1 MRRRKDRRAQPGFAG
16 RLAAFALLVAAGGA
30 FGLQVPN
37 PWSTPVALELVRAI
51 EAAMVRVEAG
61 VFTMG
66 SDQGL
71 PDTRPAHSVALSRSF
86 LVSRHEATFEEYDAY
101 CSLSGARN
109 PKDNGWG
116 RGRQPVIDVSY
127 SDAVRFCNFLSRS
140 AGLTPCYDEDG
151 RVWDFSAN
159 GYRLPTEAEWEYA
172 ARGGVTSRGFSHS
185 GSNEPEE
192 VAIFQNAA
200 APAPVESK
208 KPNELGLY
216 DMSGNVWEW
225 CQDWYAAAYYA
236 KAPVGTAVWT
246 DPSGPGVAE
255 ADRSYGVKRVRRGG
269 NYHESAASAT
279 VFFRSRD
286 LPKQADPGM
295 GFRIVR
301 NAE

>member
-1 MRRRKDRRAQPGFAG
+1 MKGTLNRLSRNEALGKRRTA
-16 RLAAFALLVAAGGA
+16 ALLLLLFCSGLVWAQTEAGAAAGSFEYA
-30 FGLQVPN
+30 V
-37 PWSTPVALELVRAI
+37 SSALELVRAI

-101 CSLSGARN
+101 CALSGARN

-127 SDAVRFCNFLSRS
+127 TDAVRFCNFLSRS

-172 ARGGVTSRGFSHS
+172 ARGGVNSCGFSHS
-185 GSNEPEE
+185 GSNDPR
-192 VAIFQNAA
+192 
-200 APAPVESK
+200 
-208 KPNELGLY
+208 G
-216 DMSGNVWEW
+216 SG
-225 CQDWYAAAYYA
+225 
-236 KAPVGTAVWT
+236 
-246 DPSGPGVAE
+246 
-255 ADRSYGVKRVRRGG
+255 
-269 NYHESAASAT
+269 
-279 VFFRSRD
+279 
-286 LPKQADPGM
+286 
-295 GFRIVR
+295 GFRQRARPRARRIEK
-301 NAE
+301 AERIGPL